1 MKDVCRLFLSL
12 SIACQTRAGD
22 LDNFFTHEN
31 HSFPVSISE
40 YGNLG
45 KCSKSDFDACLTSI
59 IESQYEAT
67 AVNGIVID
75 GAAMVHTSYTESSIK
90 TFIEYC
96 EVQVTK
102 MIQALARNVA
112 RLGIVFDLYRDLTVK
127 QDTKDQRDT
136 DGMCIMRR
144 DTPFFSI
151 KV

>member
-1 MKDVCRLFLSL
+1 M
-12 SIACQTRAGD
+12 
-22 LDNFFTHEN
+22 
-31 HSFPVSISE
+31 
-40 YGNLG
+40 
-45 KCSKSDFDACLTSI
+45 
-59 IESQYEAT
+59 
-67 AVNGIVID
+67 ID

-112 RLGIVFDLYRDLTVK
+112 RVGIVFDLYRDLTVK

-144 DTPFFSI
+144 GTPFFSI